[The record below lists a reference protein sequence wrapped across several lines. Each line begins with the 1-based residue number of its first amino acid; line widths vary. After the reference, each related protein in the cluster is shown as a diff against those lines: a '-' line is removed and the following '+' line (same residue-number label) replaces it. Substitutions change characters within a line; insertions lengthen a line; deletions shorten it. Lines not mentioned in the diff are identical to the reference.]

1 MLNVVFLR
9 TVFSDKTVSL
19 SFILGKARVA
29 PIKRMTT
36 PNLELLAA
44 TNRAKLAQ
52 FIKGEQNLSFDTIA
66 YWTDST
72 TVLSWINSS
81 ESRHKFF
88 SANRIS
94 IILSTSTVSQ
104 WRYVPTDLNP
114 ADDGTRGTPV
124 LKFTS
129 ESRWL
134 KGPDFLLK
142 NPETWS
148 ERPSIAPE
156 CPNSCFP
163 LHPIDAIVS
172 FQNFSQRNRLLKT
185 VAFCYSLL
193 EKHRRIND
201 RLGVVHLMKAFR
213 WILLET
219 QRTLFPEE
227 INALRNQKP
236 PASNSRISSLC
247 PFLDR
252 QGILRSR
259 GRLSKAKYLLVAC
272 YPIILDSKHPA
283 VKLFLLHI
291 HKSNSHASLEQ
302 SRSIVQEQFWVL
314 RCRFAL
320 KTIIHHCIPCSRITS
335 TLTIRSWLIYLIV
348 AYLPRTNF
356 HFLQQDSISMVRFP
370 SKTMANSRVDFACY
384 LLALSQGL
392 FISKLVLIL
401 IQRQP
406 SWHYVVSFLYVE
418 IHNKLTLTLQ
428 QLSSKLVKN

>member
-1 MLNVVFLR
+1 M
-9 TVFSDKTVSL
+9 SL

-44 TNRAKLAQ
+44 TNGAKLAQ
-52 FIKGEQNLSFDTIA
+52 FIEEEQNFSFDTIV

-81 ESRHKFF
+81 ESRHKIFI
-88 SANRIS
+88 ANRIS

-114 ADDGTRGTPV
+114 ADDGTRGKPV
-124 LKFTS
+124 SNLTS

-142 NPETWS
+142 NPETWP
-148 ERPSIAPE
+148 ERPHIAPE

-172 FQNFSQRNRLLKT
+172 FQNFSPWTRLLKT
-185 VAFCYSLL
+185 VAFCYFLL
-193 EKHRRIND
+193 DKHRRIND
-201 RLGVVHLMKAFR
+201 RLGVAHLMKAFR

-219 QRTLFPEE
+219 QRTSFPEE

-236 PASNSRISSLC
+236 PASNSRISSLS

-252 QGILRSR
+252 QGLLRSR
-259 GRLSKAKYLLVAC
+259 DRLSKAKYLLVAR
-272 YPIILDSKHPA
+272 YPIILDSKHPG

-291 HKSNSHASLEQ
+291 HNSNSHASLEQ

-314 RCRFAL
+314 RCRSAL
-320 KTIIHHCIPCSRITS
+320 KTIIHYCIPCKRITQHVDYPIMADLPDCRLPS
-335 TLTIRSWLIYLIV
+335 ANHFPFLTTGLDFGG
-348 AYLPRTNF
+348 P
-356 HFLQQDSISMVRFP
+356 FP
-370 SKTMANSRVDFACY
+370 IKDNGQFES
-384 LLALSQGL
+384 
-392 FISKLVLIL
+392 
-401 IQRQP
+401 
-406 SWHYVVSFLYVE
+406 
-418 IHNKLTLTLQ
+418 
-428 QLSSKLVKN
+428 